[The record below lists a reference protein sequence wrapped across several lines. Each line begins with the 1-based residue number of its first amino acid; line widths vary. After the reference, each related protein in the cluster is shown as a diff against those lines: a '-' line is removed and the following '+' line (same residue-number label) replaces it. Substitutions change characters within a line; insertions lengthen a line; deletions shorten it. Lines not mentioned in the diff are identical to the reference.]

1 MFNFDLWGFLIY
13 QIPWWLQ
20 IILLAVPVAALFWF
34 AVGIFG
40 WNRVKGWIIPALAL
54 IGAAGALSRAQQ
66 SGYADRKQQ
75 EQDAL
80 KKAEV
85 IVEKKRDEV
94 KAMPD
99 DKLDSNFNRWT
110 RK

>member
-1 MFNFDLWGFLIY
+1 MFGFNLWDFLIY
-13 QIPWWLQ
+13 QIPFWLQ
-20 IILLAVPVAALFWF
+20 MLLLAVPVAALFWF

-66 SGYADRKQQ
+66 KGYADRKRQ

-85 IVEKKRDEV
+85 IVEKKRDEI
-94 KAMPD
+94 KALPD
-99 DKLDSNFNRWT
+99 DDLNRRSDRWV
-110 RK
+110 K

>member
-1 MFNFDLWGFLIY
+1 MFGFNLWDFLIY

-20 IILLAVPVAALFWF
+20 ITLLAVPVAALFWF

-66 SGYADRKQQ
+66 KGYGDRKQQ
-75 EQDAL
+75 EQRATDEASDF
-80 KKAEV
+80 AA
-85 IVEKKRDEV
+85 KKRDEV
-94 KAMPD
+94 EKLPD
-99 DKLDSNFNRWT
+99 DQRKKRFERWE
-110 RK
+110 KP